1 MHPLIK
7 QLIDELPDF
16 RDANGSVTTDAATAA
31 EADLKAATAKLEAAK
46 AELAAAKAGLTP
58 DQRENLKLYELSI
71 FDKRKELEG
80 LLAAIEADKAKVREI
95 EVNIAEAQR
104 QHGEIEASIASLRKG
119 A

>member
-16 RDANGSVTTDAATAA
+16 RSPNGSVTADAAATA
-31 EADLKAATAKLEAAK
+31 EADLKAVTAKLEAAR

-80 LLAAIEADKAKVREI
+80 LLAAMEADKAKHAEI
-95 EVNIAEAQR
+95 EVNITEAQR
-104 QHGEIEASIASLRKG
+104 QHAEIEASITSLRKG